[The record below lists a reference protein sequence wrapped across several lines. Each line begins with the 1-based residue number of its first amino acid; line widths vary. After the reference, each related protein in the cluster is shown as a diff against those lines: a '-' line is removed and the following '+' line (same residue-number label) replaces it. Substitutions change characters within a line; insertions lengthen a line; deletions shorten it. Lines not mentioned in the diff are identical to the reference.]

1 MSAQGDDMSHRL
13 SLPIA
18 WLALAIAAP
27 LAAAQQSPAGQVIPT
42 TGEYEPMR
50 APHFVPASQA
60 SFLKD
65 EDHVM
70 GVSENGVSK
79 AYRTDVIAWHHII
92 HDQLGKMP
100 ILATW

>member
-1 MSAQGDDMSHRL
+1 MGRVYSRIA
-13 SLPIA
+13 SLL
-18 WLALAIAAP
+18 LALPAT
-27 LAAAQQSPAGQVIPT
+27 LLAQQAPAGQVIDT
-42 TGEYEPMR
+42 VVEYEPVR
-50 APHFVPASQA
+50 EPHFVPASQA
-60 SFLKD
+60 NFLKD

-79 AYRTDVIAWHHII
+79 AYRTDIIAWHHIV